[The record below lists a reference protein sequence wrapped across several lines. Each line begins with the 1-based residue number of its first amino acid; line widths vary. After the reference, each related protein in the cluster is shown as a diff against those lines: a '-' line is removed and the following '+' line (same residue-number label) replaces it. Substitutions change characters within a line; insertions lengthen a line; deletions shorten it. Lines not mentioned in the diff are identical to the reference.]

1 MQKTKEY
8 IKQHRNDDVYK
19 LALGKAPEGVDLQY
33 ALQQIA
39 AYQTI
44 EKKIP
49 SWAECDELIFP
60 RQLSLEQS
68 SSELT
73 ARYKASLI
81 KEFMGNQPFTHIDLT
96 GGMGIDCYF
105 IAQHTKNSH
114 YVELN
119 PELCQIAQ
127 HNFTHLNPNISVH
140 NTTAEEFL
148 NILSPCLRGTSPT
161 GGGGLSTLNSQL
173 STLIYLDP
181 ARRGDHGQ
189 KLVSIADCQPN
200 VVELLPQMFEL
211 TNKIVVKLSPM
222 LDITRAISELPH
234 IEKLYVISVGNE
246 CKELLLFINKN
257 YTDDTQICAI
267 NLNSQQITKTM
278 DAQYCPPV
286 LGGRAVGG
294 GGQNSQLSTLNFCD
308 KREQSSLLRLP
319 SEAIFS
325 INERNRNLFIFPSEE
340 KILLKKITTE
350 GSNSQLLTGTL
361 SNEASLTIS
370 HAHAVCKYLYEPYAA
385 HLKSGLYKTIAQQY
399 GCEKLHQHSHLYTST
414 ELNLDF
420 PGRRFEVKE
429 VVPFDK
435 KSAKA
440 LFKSLPKANLTTRN
454 FPLTVSELRTQYKI
468 KDGGETYIFATT
480 LYDESKVL
488 IVCHKA

>member
-8 IKQHRNDDVYK
+8 IKQHRNDDVYR
-19 LALGKAPEGVDLQY
+19 LALAKTPEGVDLQY
-33 ALQQIA
+33 ALQQIS
-39 AYQTI
+39 AYQILT
-44 EKKIP
+44 KKVP

-81 KEFMGNQPFTHIDLT
+81 KEFMGNEPFTHIDLT

-105 IAQHTKNSH
+105 IAQHTQNSH

-200 VVELLPQMFEL
+200 VIELLPQMFAL
-211 TNKIVVKLSPM
+211 TDKVVVKLSPM
-222 LDITRAISELPH
+222 LDITRAISELTH
-234 IEKLYVISVGNE
+234 IEHFYVISVGNE
-246 CKELLLFINKN
+246 CKELLLFINRKYN
-257 YTDDTQICAI
+257 GETQIHAI
-267 NLNSQQITKTM
+267 NLKSTVNGQQ
-278 DAQYCPPV
+278 
-286 LGGRAVGG
+286 
-294 GGQNSQLSTLNFCD
+294 
-308 KREQSSLLRLP
+308 
-319 SEAIFS
+319 
-325 INERNRNLFIFPSEE
+325 
-340 KILLKKITTE
+340 TTDR
-350 GSNSQLLTGTL
+350 LLTGTL
-361 SNEASLTIS
+361 SHEATLTLTY
-370 HAHAVCKYLYEPYAA
+370 AREVGRYLYEPYAA
-385 HLKSGLYKTIAQQY
+385 HLKSGLYKTIAEAY
-399 GCEKLHQHSHLYTST
+399 EVKKLHQHSHLYTSM
-414 ELNLDF
+414 ELNSEF
-420 PGRRFEVKE
+420 PGRCFEVE
-429 VVPFDK
+429 QVIPFDK
-435 KSAKA
+435 KSAKS
-440 LFKSLPKANLTTRN
+440 LFKSLKQANLTTRN
-454 FPLTVSELRTQYKI
+454 FPLAVSELRTQYKI
-468 KDGGETYIFATT
+468 KEGGATYIFATT
-480 LYDESKVL
+480 LHDDSKVL
-488 IVCHKA
+488 IVCKKCDK

>member
-1 MQKTKEY
+1 MTTQEY
-8 IKQHRNDDVYK
+8 IKQHRNDDVYR
-19 LALGKAPEGVDLQY
+19 LALAKTPEGVDLQY
-33 ALQQIA
+33 ALQQIS
-39 AYQTI
+39 AYQILT
-44 EKKIP
+44 KKVP

-73 ARYKASLI
+73 ARYKAELI

-148 NILSPCLRGTSPT
+148 NQ
-161 GGGGLSTLNSQL
+161 STEHRVQSTEYKVQITDNSIAEEAKNTNSQL

-200 VVELLPQMFEL
+200 VIELLPQMFAL
-211 TNKIVVKLSPM
+211 TDKVVVKLSPM
-222 LDITRAISELPH
+222 LDITRAIGELPH

-267 NLNSQQITKTM
+267 NLNSQQST
-278 DAQYCPPV
+278 DD
-286 LGGRAVGG
+286 
-294 GGQNSQLSTLNFCD
+294 GQQ
-308 KREQSSLLRLP
+308 
-319 SEAIFS
+319 
-325 INERNRNLFIFPSEE
+325 
-340 KILLKKITTE
+340 TTVNT
-350 GSNSQLLTGTL
+350 SLLTGTL
-361 SNEASLTIS
+361 ANEASLTIS
-370 HAHAVCKYLYEPYAA
+370 HARAVGKYLYEPYAA

-399 GCEKLHQHSHLYTST
+399 GCEKLHQHSHLYTSA

-440 LFKSLPKANLTTRN
+440 LFKSLTKANLTTRN

-480 LYDESKVL
+480 LYDDSKVL
-488 IVCHKA
+488 VVCQKA

>member
-1 MQKTKEY
+1 MVDFCDKREQKELAHYAKQSKNHEVILGNDKSNRNMTTQEY
-8 IKQHRNDDVYK
+8 IKQHRNDDVYR
-19 LALGKAPEGVDLQY
+19 LALAKTPEGVDLQY
-33 ALQQIA
+33 ALQQIS
-39 AYQTI
+39 AYQILT
-44 EKKIP
+44 KKVP

-73 ARYKASLI
+73 ARYKAELI
-81 KEFMGNQPFTHIDLT
+81 RDFMGNEPFNHIDLT

-105 IAQHTKNSH
+105 IAQYTQKSH

-127 HNFTHLNPNISVH
+127 HNFAYLNPNISVH

-148 NILSPCLRGTSPT
+148 NQ
-161 GGGGLSTLNSQL
+161 STEYRVQ
-173 STLIYLDP
+173 STEHRVQSTDYRVQITDNYSFLTPHSSFLIYIDP

-200 VVELLPQMFEL
+200 VVELLPQMFAL
-211 TNKIVVKLSPM
+211 TDKVVVKLSPM
-222 LDITRAISELPH
+222 LDITRAINELPH
-234 IEKLYVISVGNE
+234 IQHLYVISVNNE
-246 CKELLLFINKN
+246 CKELLLFINQQH
-257 YTDDTQICAI
+257 TTEPTIHAI
-267 NLNSQQITKTM
+267 NLSSQQITKTM

-294 GGQNSQLSTLNFCD
+294 GGQNSQL
-308 KREQSSLLRLP
+308 
-319 SEAIFS
+319 
-325 INERNRNLFIFPSEE
+325 
-340 KILLKKITTE
+340 
-350 GSNSQLLTGTL
+350 LTGTL
-361 SNEASLTIS
+361 ANEASLTIS
-370 HAHAVCKYLYEPYAA
+370 HAHAVGTYLYEPYAA

-399 GCEKLHQHSHLYTST
+399 NCEKLHQHSHLYTSNT
-414 ELNLDF
+414 LNNDF
-420 PGRRFEVKE
+420 PGRKFEVKE
-429 VVPFDK
+429 VIPFDK

-440 LFKSLPKANLTTRN
+440 LFKSLPKANITTRN
-454 FPLTVSELRTQYKI
+454 FPLTVNELRTQYKI

-488 IVCHKA
+488 IICQKI

>member
-1 MQKTKEY
+1 MTTQEY
-8 IKQHRNDDVYK
+8 IKQHRNDDVYR
-19 LALGKAPEGVDLQY
+19 LALAKTPEGVDLQY
-33 ALQQIA
+33 ALQQIS
-39 AYQTI
+39 AYQILT
-44 EKKIP
+44 KKVP

-105 IAQHTKNSH
+105 IAQHTQNSH

-119 PELCQIAQ
+119 PELCQIAR
-127 HNFTHLNPNISVH
+127 HNFTLLNSNISVH

-148 NILSPCLRGTSPT
+148 NQITNNRVQMTDNRVQIT
-161 GGGGLSTLNSQL
+161 DNSSL
-173 STLIYLDP
+173 LTPNSSLLIYLDP

-200 VVELLPQMFEL
+200 VIELLPQMFEL
-211 TNKIVVKLSPM
+211 TDKVVVKLSPM
-222 LDITRAISELPH
+222 LDITRAIGELPN

-246 CKELLLFINKN
+246 CKELLLLINKEYN
-257 YTDDTQICAI
+257 SDTEIYAI
-267 NLNSQQITKTM
+267 NIDNKGNKSDILKGTI
-278 DAQYCPPV
+278 
-286 LGGRAVGG
+286 
-294 GGQNSQLSTLNFCD
+294 
-308 KREQSSLLRLP
+308 P
-319 SEAIFS
+319 SES
-325 INERNRNLFIFPSEE
+325 QIN
-340 KILLKKITTE
+340 TTH
-350 GSNSQLLTGTL
+350 
-361 SNEASLTIS
+361 ASVIG
-370 HAHAVCKYLYEPYAA
+370 KYLYEPYAA

-399 GCEKLHQHSHLYTST
+399 GVEKLHQHSHIYTST
-414 ELNLDF
+414 ELNNDF

-468 KDGGETYIFATT
+468 KDGGETYIFAST
-480 LYDESKVL
+480 LYDDSKVL
-488 IVCHKA
+488 IVCQKA

>member
-1 MQKTKEY
+1 MTTQEY
-8 IKQHRNDDVYK
+8 IKQHRNDDVYR
-19 LALGKAPEGVDLQY
+19 LALAKTPEGVDLQY
-33 ALQQIA
+33 ALQQIS
-39 AYQTI
+39 AYQVLT
-44 EKKIP
+44 KKVP

-127 HNFTHLNPNISVH
+127 HNFAHLNPNISVH

-148 NILSPCLRGTSPT
+148 NK
-161 GGGGLSTLNSQL
+161 LSTVNSQQSTDLSILNSQL
-173 STLIYLDP
+173 LIYLDP

-200 VVELLPQMFEL
+200 VIELLPQMFAL
-211 TNKIVVKLSPM
+211 TDKVVVKLSPM

-234 IEKLYVISVGNE
+234 IQHLYVISVNNE
-246 CKELLLFINKN
+246 CKELLLFINQQH
-257 YTDDTQICAI
+257 TTEPTIHAI
-267 NLNSQQITKTM
+267 NLSSQQITKTM

-286 LGGRAVGG
+286 LGGRDVGG

-319 SEAIFS
+319 SEA
-325 INERNRNLFIFPSEE
+325 
-340 KILLKKITTE
+340 KITTE

-361 SNEASLTIS
+361 ANETSLTIS
-370 HAHAVCKYLYEPYAA
+370 HARAVGTYLYEPYAA

-399 GCEKLHQHSHLYTST
+399 NCEKLHQHSHLYTSD
-414 ELNLDF
+414 ELNNDF

-440 LFKSLPKANLTTRN
+440 LFKSLSKANLTTRN

-480 LYDESKVL
+480 LYDDSKVL

>member
-1 MQKTKEY
+1 MTTQEY
-8 IKQHRNDDVYK
+8 IKQHRNDDVYR
-19 LALGKAPEGVDLQY
+19 LALAKTPEGVDLQY
-33 ALQQIA
+33 ALQQIS
-39 AYQTI
+39 AYQTLT
-44 EKKIP
+44 KKVP

-73 ARYKASLI
+73 ARYKAELI
-81 KEFMGNQPFTHIDLT
+81 RDFMGNEPFNHIDLT

-105 IAQHTKNSH
+105 IAQYTQKSH

-127 HNFTHLNPNISVH
+127 HNFAYLNPNISVH

-148 NILSPCLRGTSPT
+148 NQITDDRVQITDDRVQIT
-161 GGGGLSTLNSQL
+161 DNRVQSTEHRLQITDYRLETTDNSSL
-173 STLIYLDP
+173 LIPHFIAKGSKTFGSSFLIYIDP

-200 VVELLPQMFEL
+200 VIELLPQMFAL
-211 TNKIVVKLSPM
+211 TDKVVVKLSPM
-222 LDITRAISELPH
+222 LDITRAINELPH
-234 IEKLYVISVGNE
+234 IQHLYVISVNNE
-246 CKELLLFINKN
+246 CKELLLFINQQH
-257 YTDDTQICAI
+257 TTEPTIHAI
-267 NLNSQQITKTM
+267 NLSSQQITKTM

-294 GGQNSQLSTLNFCD
+294 GGQNSQL
-308 KREQSSLLRLP
+308 
-319 SEAIFS
+319 
-325 INERNRNLFIFPSEE
+325 
-340 KILLKKITTE
+340 
-350 GSNSQLLTGTL
+350 LTGTL
-361 SNEASLTIS
+361 ANEASLTIS
-370 HAHAVCKYLYEPYAA
+370 HAHAVGTYLYEPYAA

-399 GCEKLHQHSHLYTST
+399 NCEKLHQHSHLYTSNT
-414 ELNLDF
+414 LNNDF
-420 PGRRFEVKE
+420 SGRKFEVKE
-429 VVPFDK
+429 VIPFDK

-440 LFKSLPKANLTTRN
+440 LFKSLPKANITTRN
-454 FPLTVSELRTQYKI
+454 FPLTVNELRTQYKI

-488 IVCHKA
+488 IICQKI

>member
-8 IKQHRNDDVYK
+8 IKQHRNDDVYR
-19 LALGKAPEGVDLQY
+19 LALAKTPEGVDLQY
-33 ALQQIA
+33 ALQQIS
-39 AYQTI
+39 AYQILT
-44 EKKIP
+44 KKVP

-96 GGMGIDCYF
+96 SGMGIDCYF
-105 IAQHTKNSH
+105 IAQHTQKSH

-127 HNFTHLNPNISVH
+127 HNFAYLNPNISVH

-148 NILSPCLRGTSPT
+148 NQSTEYRLQSTDNSIAEEAKNTNSQLSTFNSCDKQEQRSSLLLPSKARILSEAK
-161 GGGGLSTLNSQL
+161 NFQL

-222 LDITRAISELPH
+222 LDITRAINELPH

-267 NLNSQQITKTM
+267 NLSSQQITKTM

-294 GGQNSQLSTLNFCD
+294 GGQNSQLSTLN
-308 KREQSSLLRLP
+308 SS
-319 SEAIFS
+319 
-325 INERNRNLFIFPSEE
+325 
-340 KILLKKITTE
+340 
-350 GSNSQLLTGTL
+350 LLTGTL
-361 SNEASLTIS
+361 ANEASLTIS
-370 HAHAVCKYLYEPYAA
+370 HARAVGKYLYEPYAA

-399 GCEKLHQHSHLYTST
+399 GCEKLHQHSHLYTSA
-414 ELNLDF
+414 ELNNEF

-429 VVPFDK
+429 VIPFDK

-480 LYDESKVL
+480 LYDDSKVL
-488 IVCHKA
+488 IVCYKA

>member
-8 IKQHRNDDVYK
+8 IKQHRNDDVYR
-19 LALGKAPEGVDLQY
+19 LALAKTPEGVDLQY
-33 ALQQIA
+33 ALQQIS
-39 AYQTI
+39 AYQILT
-44 EKKIP
+44 KKVP

-81 KEFMGNQPFTHIDLT
+81 KEFMGNEPFTHIDLT

-148 NILSPCLRGTSPT
+148 NQSTEHRLQITDNRVQSTDKSIAEEAKNTNSQLSTFNSCDKQEQRSSLLLPSEARILSEAK
-161 GGGGLSTLNSQL
+161 NFQL

-200 VVELLPQMFEL
+200 VIELLPQMFTL
-211 TNKIVVKLSPM
+211 TDKVVVKLSPM
-222 LDITRAISELPH
+222 LDITRAIGELPH

-267 NLNSQQITKTM
+267 NLKQSTDDRLQIT
-278 DAQYCPPV
+278 D
-286 LGGRAVGG
+286 
-294 GGQNSQLSTLNFCD
+294 SLS
-308 KREQSSLLRLP
+308 
-319 SEAIFS
+319 
-325 INERNRNLFIFPSEE
+325 
-340 KILLKKITTE
+340 
-350 GSNSQLLTGTL
+350 SQLLTGTL
-361 SNEASLTIS
+361 SDEASLTLQ
-370 HAHAVCKYLYEPYAA
+370 HARTVGAYLYEPYAA

-399 GCEKLHQHSHLYTST
+399 GCEKLHQHSHLYTSA

-420 PGRRFEVKE
+420 PGRKFEVKE

-440 LFKSLPKANLTTRN
+440 LFKSLTKANLTTRN

>member
-1 MQKTKEY
+1 MTTQEY
-8 IKQHRNDDVYK
+8 IKQHRNDDVYR
-19 LALGKAPEGVDLQY
+19 LALAKAPEGIDLQY
-33 ALQQIA
+33 ALQQIS
-39 AYQTI
+39 AYQTLT
-44 EKKIP
+44 KKVP

-73 ARYKASLI
+73 ARYKAELI
-81 KEFMGNQPFTHIDLT
+81 YDFMGNKPFNHIDLT

-105 IAQHTKNSH
+105 IAQNTKNSH

-127 HNFTHLNPNISVH
+127 HNFAHLNSNISVH

-148 NILSPCLRGTSPT
+148 NILSPCFRGTSPT
-161 GGGGLSTLNSQL
+161 GGGGLSTLNFQL

-200 VVELLPQMFEL
+200 VIELLPQMFEL
-211 TNKIVVKLSPM
+211 TNKIVVKFSPM
-222 LDITRAISELPH
+222 LDITRAIGELSH

-257 YTDDTQICAI
+257 YNSNTEIYAI
-267 NLNSQQITKTM
+267 NIDNKGNKSDILKGTI
-278 DAQYCPPV
+278 
-286 LGGRAVGG
+286 
-294 GGQNSQLSTLNFCD
+294 
-308 KREQSSLLRLP
+308 P
-319 SEAIFS
+319 SES
-325 INERNRNLFIFPSEE
+325 QIN
-340 KILLKKITTE
+340 
-350 GSNSQLLTGTL
+350 
-361 SNEASLTIS
+361 IS
-370 HAHAVCKYLYEPYAA
+370 HAHAVGTYLYEPYAA

-399 GCEKLHQHSHLYTST
+399 NCEKLHQHSHLYTSNT
-414 ELNLDF
+414 LNNDF
-420 PGRRFEVKE
+420 PGRKFEVKE
-429 VVPFDK
+429 VIPFDK

-440 LFKSLPKANLTTRN
+440 LFKSLSKANITTRN

>member
-1 MQKTKEY
+1 MTTQEY
-8 IKQHRNDDVYK
+8 IKQHRNDDVYR
-19 LALGKAPEGVDLQY
+19 LALAKTPEGVDLQY
-33 ALQQIA
+33 ALQQIS
-39 AYQTI
+39 AYQTLT
-44 EKKIP
+44 KKVP

-73 ARYKASLI
+73 ARYKAELI
-81 KEFMGNQPFTHIDLT
+81 CDFMGNKPFNHIDLT

-105 IAQHTKNSH
+105 IAQYTQKSH

-127 HNFTHLNPNISVH
+127 HNFAYLNPNISVH

-148 NILSPCLRGTSPT
+148 NILSPCFRGTSPT

-200 VVELLPQMFEL
+200 VVELLPQMFAL
-211 TNKIVVKLSPM
+211 TDKVVVKLSPM
-222 LDITRAISELPH
+222 LDITRAINELPH
-234 IEKLYVISVGNE
+234 IQHLYVISVNNE
-246 CKELLLFINKN
+246 CKELLLFINQQH
-257 YTDDTQICAI
+257 TTEPTIHAI
-267 NLNSQQITKTM
+267 NLSSQQITKTM

-294 GGQNSQLSTLNFCD
+294 GGQNSQF
-308 KREQSSLLRLP
+308 
-319 SEAIFS
+319 
-325 INERNRNLFIFPSEE
+325 
-340 KILLKKITTE
+340 
-350 GSNSQLLTGTL
+350 LTGTL
-361 SNEASLTIS
+361 ANEASLTIS
-370 HAHAVCKYLYEPYAA
+370 HARAVGKYLYEPYAA
-385 HLKSGLYKTIAQQY
+385 QLKSGLYKTIAQQY
-399 GCEKLHQHSHLYTST
+399 NCEKLHQHSHLYTSNT
-414 ELNLDF
+414 LNNDF
-420 PGRRFEVKE
+420 PGRKFEVKE
-429 VVPFDK
+429 VIPFDK

-440 LFKSLPKANLTTRN
+440 LFKSLPKANITTRN
-454 FPLTVSELRTQYKI
+454 FPLTVNELRTQYKI

-488 IVCHKA
+488 IICQKI